1 MHQMLVMLFII
12 LTVRP
17 CPYDGELAKLFTQ
30 RDSTLCDFFGALIA
44 LCLAYLL
51 SHKFTSL
58 SLGPV
63 NLGLSR

>member
-30 RDSTLCDFFGALIA
+30 RDTAKGHECGYSHDHYSEADKKH
-44 LCLAYLL
+44 YL
-51 SHKFTSL
+51 HVFWVKCE
-58 SLGPV
+58 
-63 NLGLSR
+63 